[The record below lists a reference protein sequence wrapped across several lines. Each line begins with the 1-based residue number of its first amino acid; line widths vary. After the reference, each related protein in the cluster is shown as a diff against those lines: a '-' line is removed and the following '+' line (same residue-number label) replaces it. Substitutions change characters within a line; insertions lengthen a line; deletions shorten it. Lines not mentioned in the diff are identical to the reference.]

1 MTQDYGIGSVKN
13 QDPQGANHSRT
24 SKTSTPSQ
32 KKQRKFQILKAEP
45 LEFDIDFKVASDY
58 KIQGVASTPDVDR
71 QREKILLDAFR
82 EAIPL
87 FMKAPFLHVHHTER
101 PVGVVTKAEITDNG
115 LEIEANIFDH
125 CTDIWELILEK
136 SLNKFSI
143 YGVRKAGTF
152 ECKLPVNQRTSPCI
166 TKAIELWSISVVG
179 NNAVNP
185 NSYLDIVKSYADFY
199 KNDEILIKTEDT
211 NSNLVHTVT
220 DGTHM
225 DEEEKKKKESE
236 EEKAEGSVDDEQA
249 KQAVT
254 DDKDMGLELIKEPT
268 NVSSI
273 MDEIQS
279 MKETLGKLV
288 ESDAKVHATMDKGE
302 EDMEDKD
309 KKKEEEVEKCN
320 DMKKAEEP
328 DKKEETVAPVEYI
341 QKADLETIQK
351 AVIDTITKAFDERIT
366 KMETTIEEMKKETIQ
381 KGGNVVVLMDEL
393 KKFNDESPGVGN
405 VKALGA

>member
-1 MTQDYGIGSVKN
+1 MIK
-13 QDPQGANHSRT
+13 
-24 SKTSTPSQ
+24 
-32 KKQRKFQILKAEP
+32 
-45 LEFDIDFKVASDY
+45 
-58 KIQGVASTPDVDR
+58 GVASTPDVDK

-82 EAIPL
+82 EAIPT

-101 PVGVVTKAEITDNG
+101 PVGVVTKAEVTDTG
-115 LEIEANIFDH
+115 LEIEANIFEH
-125 CTDIWELILEK
+125 CSDIWEQVLEK

-143 YGVRKAGTF
+143 YGVRKSGTY
-152 ECKLPVNQRTSPCI
+152 ECKIPANQRTSPCI
-166 TKAIELWSISVVG
+166 TKAIDLWSISVVG

-185 NSYLDIVKSYADFY
+185 NTYLDVVKSYAEFY

-211 NSNLVHTVT
+211 NSNLIHTVT
-220 DGTHM
+220 DGTSM
-225 DEEEKKKKESE
+225 DEDEKKKKESEE
-236 EEKAEGSVDDEQA
+236 EEKAEGSVDDQQA

-273 MDEIQS
+273 MNEIQS

-288 ESDAKVHATMDKGE
+288 ESDAKVHETMDKGE
-302 EDMEDKD
+302 DDMEDTE
-309 KKKEEEVEKCN
+309 KKKEEAVEKCN

-328 DKKEETVAPVEYI
+328 KAEEIVAPVEYI
-341 QKADLETIQK
+341 QKAELETLQK
-351 AVIDTITKAFDERIT
+351 ALVDSITKAFDERFA

-393 KKFNDESPGVGN
+393 KKFNEESPGVGN
-405 VKALGA
+405 VKALGV